1 MDTFFSFMNGFED
14 LLWGYAGF
22 PLLAALGLYLSIQ
35 SNFVQIFKFPTVLR
49 TFFGFFKVHEEK
61 VGGVHPLKA
70 FFACVGG
77 CVGVGNVVAICSAV
91 QIGGPGALLWIWI
104 TAFIG
109 MTVKYAEVYL
119 GVRYRVPNDQGG
131 FDGGPMYFVQRVVKA
146 RWVPIAICL
155 LLCVYGVE
163 VYQFSVVASS
173 VSENFGL
180 NKIFVVGTL
189 LVLVLFAGA
198 GGVRRVGN
206 ISSAVI
212 PIFIVLYVGMCSWVF
227 IQNYSMIPDVLY
239 NVFATAFSGHSA
251 VGGFVGSTLMM
262 TISQGVRRSCYTGDL
277 GIGYAAVIH
286 SESCARIPE
295 KQASLVFFDIFI
307 DTFMICT
314 SSVLIILITDT
325 WHQQLPTSMLVQ
337 TALGQ
342 YFPYMHYFMPF
353 FLFLLGYSTIN
364 AYLCVG
370 LKSAQYISP
379 KYGKPV
385 YYLYTVA
392 AFLFFAV
399 VDSTQAQSAMAI
411 AGGLLLVIN
420 CYSIFKLRHEISFDI
435 GDHEPAD
442 ETTGESTTPA
452 CNIA

>member
-1 MDTFFSFMNGFED
+1 METFFSLMNGFED
-14 LLWGYAGF
+14 LLWGFVGF
-22 PLLAALGLYLSIQ
+22 PLLVILGLYLSIK
-35 SNFVQIFKFPTVLR
+35 SNFVQVVKFPAVVR
-49 TFFGFFKVHEEK
+49 TFFGFFKVHEER

-91 QIGGPGALLWIWI
+91 QIGGPGALFWIWI
-104 TAFIG
+104 TAFFG

-119 GVRYRVPNDQGG
+119 GVRYRVPNDQGS
-131 FDGGPMYFVQRVVKA
+131 FDGGPMYFVQRVVKS
-146 RWVPIAICL
+146 RVVPVVICL

-173 VSENFGL
+173 VSENFQI
-180 NKIFVVGTL
+180 NKVFVVGL
-189 LVLVLFAGA
+189 LLSLVLFAGA

-206 ISSAVI
+206 IASAVV
-212 PIFIVLYVGMCSWVF
+212 PVFIVLYVGMCSWVF
-227 IQNYSMIPDVLY
+227 YQNMHMLPSIFMM
-239 NVFATAFSGHSA
+239 VFKAAFSGHA
-251 VGGFVGSTLMM
+251 ALGGFVGSGLMM

-325 WHQQLPTSMLVQ
+325 WHQPISTSMLVQ
-337 TALGQ
+337 TSLGF
-342 YFPYMHYFMPF
+342 YFPYMDYFMPF

-370 LKSAQYISP
+370 LKSAEFISP
-379 KYGKPV
+379 KYGKFF
-385 YYLYTVA
+385 YYLYSII
-392 AFLFFAV
+392 AFLFFAF

-411 AGGLLLVIN
+411 AGGLLLMIN
-420 CYSIFKLRHEISFDI
+420 CYSIFKLRKEISFEI
-435 GDHEPAD
+435 EEEPAV
-442 ETTGESTTPA
+442 TPA
-452 CNIA
+452 SSECVAN

>member
-1 MDTFFSFMNGFED
+1 MDTFFSLMNGFED
-14 LLWGYAGF
+14 LLWIYAGF
-22 PLLAALGLYLSIQ
+22 PLLVILGLYLTIK
-35 SNFVQIFKFPTVLR
+35 SNFVQVVKFPAVVR

-61 VGGVHPLKA
+61 IGGVHPLKA

-91 QIGGPGALLWIWI
+91 QIGGPGALFWIWV
-104 TAFIG
+104 TAFFG

-119 GVRYRVPNDQGG
+119 GVRHRVANDQGG
-131 FDGGPMYFVQRVVKA
+131 FDGGPMYFVKRVVKA
-146 RWVPIAICL
+146 RWVPIAICI
-155 LLCVYGVE
+155 LLCIYGVE

-180 NKIFVVGTL
+180 NKVFVVLTL
-189 LVLVLFAGA
+189 LGLVLFAGA

-206 ISSAVI
+206 IASAVV
-212 PIFIVLYVGMCSWVF
+212 PVFIVLYVGMCSWVF
-227 IQNYSMIPDVLY
+227 FQNFHIIPEVLSK
-239 NVFATAFSGHSA
+239 VLSSAFSGHA
-251 VGGFVGSTLMM
+251 AMGGFFGSTLMM

-314 SSVLIILITDT
+314 SSVMIILITDT
-325 WHQQLPTSMLVQ
+325 WHQPIATSMLVQ
-337 TALGQ
+337 TSLGY
-342 YFPYMHYFMPF
+342 YFPYMDYFMPF

-370 LKSAQYISP
+370 LKSAQFVSP
-379 KYGKPV
+379 KYGKPI
-385 YYLYTVA
+385 YYFYTII
-392 AFLFFAV
+392 AFLFFAF
-399 VDSTQAQSAMAI
+399 VDVTQAQSAMAI
-411 AGGLLLVIN
+411 AGGLLLIIN
-420 CYSIFKLRHEISFDI
+420 CYSIYKLRNEISFNIEDTVPET
-435 GDHEPAD
+435 EPVEA
-442 ETTGESTTPA
+442 A
-452 CNIA
+452 CNVA